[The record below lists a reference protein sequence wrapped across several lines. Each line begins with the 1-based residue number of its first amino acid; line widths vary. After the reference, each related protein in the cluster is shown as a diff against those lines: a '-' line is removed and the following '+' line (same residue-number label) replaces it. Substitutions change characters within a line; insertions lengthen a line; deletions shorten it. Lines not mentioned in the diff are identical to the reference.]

1 MSFNAD
7 MLSVIIRIH
16 SDDFLSDLDQ
26 CLFSVAYQGYWTIE
40 AIVCTQ
46 NFSDNGLAAIERLA
60 KDYRIS
66 GLNITVVNCVLG
78 PGDHRAEMLNVGISR
93 ASGRYIAFLDHDDCV
108 YNGGYTFLINR
119 LRIAHNAP
127 IAFGRVVRSDIS
139 GRGWDTYCVSKMP
152 MYTEESKYSF
162 FLNNI
167 YPIHSAVIDR
177 KRIDKSD
184 MYFDPGVNIYED
196 YLFYMRILSKYGW
209 DDCRKEVIIGE
220 YRIHGDGSNTVNASQ
235 QEEKIAAAKIV
246 DRLRD
251 SLNITLPL
259 SRFCDLLR
267 NGSLSAEC
275 SSKINMRIYAKELL
289 ETTSWRA
296 TRPFRILCAKLKS
309 QTYTEPTVPD
319 RETEAEQLVLRILT
333 SSSWALSYP
342 LRVVGRILHR

>member
-7 MLSVIIRIH
+7 MLTVIIRIH

-26 CLFSVAYQGYWTIE
+26 CLFSVAYQGYRTIE
-40 AIVCTQ
+40 AVVCTQ
-46 NFSDNGLAAIERLA
+46 NFSDDGLAAIERLA
-60 KDYRIS
+60 TAYRIS

-119 LRIAHNAP
+119 LKFAHNAP

-139 GRGWDTYCVSKMP
+139 GRGLDTYCDSKIA

-162 FLNNI
+162 FINNI
-167 YPIHSAVIDR
+167 YPIHSAIIDT

-184 MYFDPGVNIYED
+184 MYFDPGVIIYED
-196 YLFYMRILSKYGW
+196 YLFYMRILSKYDW
-209 DDCRKEVIIGE
+209 EDCRKEIIIGE
-220 YRIHGDGSNTVNASQ
+220 YRIHGDGSNTVSTYQ
-235 QEEKIAAAKIV
+235 QEEKIAAAKV
-246 DRLRD
+246 VEKLRD
-251 SLNITLPL
+251 SINITLPL
-259 SRFCDLLR
+259 SSFCALLR
-267 NGSLSAEC
+267 SSDLTAEGA
-275 SSKINMRIYAKELL
+275 SKTNMRIYAKELL

-296 TRPFRILCAKLKS
+296 TRPFRILCAKLGS
-309 QTYTEPTVPD
+309 QTYTEPTVPTG
-319 RETEAEQLVLRILT
+319 ETEAEQLVLQILT
-333 SSSWALSYP
+333 SSSWTLSYP